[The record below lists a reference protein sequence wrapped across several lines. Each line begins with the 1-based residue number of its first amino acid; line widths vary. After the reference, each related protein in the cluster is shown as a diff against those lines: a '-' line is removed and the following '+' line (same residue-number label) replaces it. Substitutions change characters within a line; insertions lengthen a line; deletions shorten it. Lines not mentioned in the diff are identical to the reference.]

1 MQQQMELSPSDVLF
15 LKRMGVSPKA
25 RTDRWER
32 LAKLSVLYAAAGWML
47 ALAGWGLLFHV
58 WMVR

>member
-1 MQQQMELSPSDVLF
+1 MQQMELSPADVLF

-32 LAKLSVLYAAAGWML
+32 LAKLSVPFAAVGWML
-47 ALAGWGLLFHV
+47 AAVGWGLLFHF
-58 WMVR
+58 WMVQ